1 MALSRTWCGDVI
13 TSRRICH
20 RPLQEGSS
28 VSSSSCSRRGS
39 LFPLLSRFLHFMS
52 TVQETRVLIRQVQK
66 GCGVLRPQGLRPVQW
81 GAEAAGRARSRAFRS
96 ERRSSG
102 SGECDQSIHADS
114 GAASRDCGCHGPT
127 APVLCGKIMGFKSR
141 FGLNLDPVISWLR
154 DHKQVP
160 FPLHL
165 LLARKWRSEPATSS

>member
-13 TSRRICH
+13 TRRRICH

-52 TVQETRVLIRQVQK
+52 TVQETRVPIRQVQK

-102 SGECDQSIHADS
+102 SGECDQSIRVDS
-114 GAASRDCGCHGPT
+114 GALAVNR
-127 APVLCGKIMGFKSR
+127 R
-141 FGLNLDPVISWLR
+141 GLQGLW
-154 DHKQVP
+154 
-160 FPLHL
+160 
-165 LLARKWRSEPATSS
+165 LARPHRPRPLWKNHGI